1 MTDEVIRLRTGGEL
15 LATADP
21 LAALLVDTVHAGASL
36 GFLVPLDHAT
46 AAAWWRGLAPAV
58 DAGLH
63 ALWVTRDAEG
73 VTGTIGVRFT
83 DLPNGTHRGEVVKL
97 MVHRRARGRG
107 LGRVL
112 LAAAE
117 RGATGAG
124 VRLLHLD
131 TETGSSAEGFYR
143 AAGWERAGVIPDY
156 ATDPYGTPRPTTL
169 FYKQTVDGRPGAIA
183 GEAALAEPRD
193 APARR

>member
-15 LATADP
+15 VATADP

-36 GFLVPLDHAT
+36 GFLAPLDRTT
-46 AAAWWRGLAPAV
+46 AAAWWCDLAPAV
-58 DAGLH
+58 DAGRH
-63 ALWVTRDAEG
+63 ALWVTRDPEG
-73 VTGTIGVRFT
+73 ITGTIGVRFT
-83 DLPNGTHRGEVVKL
+83 DLPNGTHRAEVVKL

-107 LGRVL
+107 LGRTL

-131 TETGSSAEGFYR
+131 TETGSPAEGFYR
-143 AAGWERAGVIPDY
+143 AAGWECAGVIPDF

-169 FYKQTVDGRPGAIA
+169 FYKRTVDGPPGADPHGDALRKPA
-183 GEAALAEPRD
+183 G
-193 APARR
+193 APVRP